1 MNSSNAGRFN
11 AFVGIFFGFSGIT
24 RKKTAASIISVGVS
38 LGDSSSEIGELTT
51 DYDKPSQL
59 SLTAFIKSYVGQAE
73 LVESVGTEM
82 TYVLPTGE
90 SYGSKFENLF
100 EALNQNLE
108 RFNIS
113 SFGISDTTLEEVS
126 MNCFEKNYLYYFFNS
141 VQANA
146 LSLQAIQ

>member
-1 MNSSNAGRFN
+1 MLVVQIHFGKE
-11 AFVGIFFGFSGIT
+11 FVYSTGKYSTTIGIYFSLIVLLAT
-24 RKKTAASIISVGVS
+24 QTAASLISVGVS
-38 LGDSSSEIGELTT
+38 LGDSSSEMGELTS

-59 SLTAFIKSYVGQAE
+59 SLTAFIKSYVAQAE

-108 RFNIS
+108 RFSIS

-126 MNCFEKNYLYYFFNS
+126 MNNFEYKNL
-141 VQANA
+141 
-146 LSLQAIQ
+146 

>member
-1 MNSSNAGRFN
+1 VNFL
-11 AFVGIFFGFSGIT
+11 
-24 RKKTAASIISVGVS
+24 GVS
-38 LGDSSSEIGELTT
+38 LGDSSSEMGEISA

-59 SLTAFIKSYVGQAE
+59 SLAAFIKSYVAQAE

-100 EALNQNLE
+100 DALNQNLE

-113 SFGISDTTLEEVS
+113 SFGVSDTTLEEVS
-126 MNCFEKNYLYYFFNS
+126 MKHLEIHLGFFFSTVLPRTGQSKRATDYKFSSRAQWSLNSYFLLGVS
-141 VQANA
+141 
-146 LSLQAIQ
+146 

>member
-1 MNSSNAGRFN
+1 M
-11 AFVGIFFGFSGIT
+11 
-24 RKKTAASIISVGVS
+24 
-38 LGDSSSEIGELTT
+38 GELAT

-59 SLTAFIKSYVGQAE
+59 SLAAFIKSYVAHAQ

-90 SYGSKFENLF
+90 SFGSKFENLF
-100 EALNQNLE
+100 DALNQNLE

-126 MNCFEKNYLYYFFNS
+126 MKRFERKMIWS
-141 VQANA
+141 
-146 LSLQAIQ
+146 S